1 MVRSFGDEI
10 FQVTDCGG
18 FRICAVNADTQ
29 EPEGNCD
36 MAILKEVSVN
46 GGAFV
51 DANTS
56 PDAVNAVIGDTVTW
70 RITVTNE
77 STGDYGSPLFTV
89 WISDVLPAGF
99 NLESAVPSDGS
110 FSSNTWELPLI
121 TEVGEGFFSNLPAVL
136 TLTTTATATGLSE
149 NVAAFSEYDGC
160 GDDCVGPYADDE
172 SDNNSDS
179 AWVNISEESRRRDVD
194 RLQGRI
200 TRLPLH
206 ALSHTSY
213 RAVVGDSSSG
223 IRH

>member
-1 MVRSFGDEI
+1 M
-10 FQVTDCGG
+10 
-18 FRICAVNADTQ
+18 
-29 EPEGNCD
+29 
-36 MAILKEVSVN
+36 
-46 GGAFV
+46 
-51 DANTS
+51 
-56 PDAVNAVIGDTVTW
+56 NAVIGDTVTW

-179 AWVNISEESRRRDVD
+179 AWVNISAAPVVLGESTPVVLAATGSGVIESLVAAALIGSTLLTLGYSRFA
-194 RLQGRI
+194 GRK
-200 TRLPLH
+200 
-206 ALSHTSY
+206 
-213 RAVVGDSSSG
+213 G
-223 IRH
+223 